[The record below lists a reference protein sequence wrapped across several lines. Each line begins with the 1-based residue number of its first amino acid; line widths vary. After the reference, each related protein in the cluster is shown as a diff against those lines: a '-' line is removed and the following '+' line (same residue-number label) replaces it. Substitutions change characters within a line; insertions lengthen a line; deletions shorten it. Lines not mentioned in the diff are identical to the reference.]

1 MGNKFLK
8 NIYQQK
14 RKYLDVFIT
23 LSSNVLIL
31 YLAISENKLLLAM
44 TPFLVLRF
52 AYVFNN
58 YLLRNKKDQLAS
70 AEYLPSFSIIICTYN
85 EPEENLQNL
94 FRCIANSTVQ
104 PQEIIVID
112 DASNKPVHIS
122 DTFGGRLKI
131 IRNEK
136 NIGLRKSQ
144 IRAIEAL
151 QQVDY
156 VLHIDSDMY
165 FENQCIEKSL
175 QFISNKP
182 DGNIFGVRI
191 TIKNAQSNYLNTYIH
206 SSYHGNYY
214 KRLFESSMGITLAC
228 NGAFMFTKYAF
239 IRNITTVYGNERF
252 AGTPLL
258 SGTDKAITNFALQ
271 SGKSYTIPDVSVVHE
286 QFIFK
291 DYIKKIQ
298 RTFKTSI
305 IYQVRTI
312 LLPNVSPMV
321 RLLSTLDVIS
331 FFISVP
337 LQVLLLATLL
347 QVLFFYIFIAVYLL
361 VLVVRND
368 KSVVEVVKYNAYR
381 FAIGIYF
388 YLLKIRTLLRLR
400 STGWGNRQSS

>member
-1 MGNKFLK
+1 MGNILK
-8 NIYQQK
+8 KIYHNK
-14 RKYLDVFIT
+14 RRYLDVLIT
-23 LSSNVLIL
+23 LSSNSLIL

-58 YLLRNKKDQLAS
+58 YKLRTRQESQEEHIGK
-70 AEYLPSFSIIICTYN
+70 LPSFSVIICTYN
-85 EPEENLQNL
+85 EPEENLRNL
-94 FRCIANSTVQ
+94 FNCIANSTAQ

-112 DASNKPVHIS
+112 DASTIPVMANNLF
-122 DTFGGRLKI
+122 DGRLKI
-131 IRNEK
+131 LHNEK

-156 VLHIDSDMY
+156 ILHIDSDMH
-165 FENQCIEKSL
+165 FEKHCIEKSL
-175 QFISNKP
+175 QFITQKH

-191 TIKNAQSNYLNTYIH
+191 TIKNAQDNFLNTYIH

-228 NGAFMFTKYAF
+228 NGAFMFTRYSF
-239 IRNITTVYGNERF
+239 MRSITTAYGNETF
-252 AGTPLL
+252 AGAPLL

-305 IYQVRTI
+305 IYQLRTVF
-312 LLPNVSPMV
+312 LQDVSPWV
-321 RLLSTLDVIS
+321 RVLSTLDVIS

-347 QVLFFYIFIAVYLL
+347 QLPFFYILIAVYLL

-368 KSVVEVVKYNAYR
+368 KSVIDVIKYNAYR

-388 YLLKIRTLLRLR
+388 YLLKILTLLRLR
-400 STGWGNRQSS
+400 STGWGNRS

>member
-1 MGNKFLK
+1 
-8 NIYQQK
+8 
-14 RKYLDVFIT
+14 
-23 LSSNVLIL
+23 
-31 YLAISENKLLLAM
+31 M

-58 YLLRNKKDQLAS
+58 YLLRNKQVS
-70 AEYLPSFSIIICTYN
+70 SPVAEKLQSFSIIICTYN
-85 EPEENLQNL
+85 EPDENLQNL
-94 FRCIANSTVQ
+94 FRCIADSTVQ

-112 DASNKPVHIS
+112 DASNTPVQVI
-122 DTFGGRLKI
+122 DTLDGRLKI
-131 IRNEK
+131 IHNEK

-151 QQVDY
+151 QPVDY

-165 FENQCIEKSL
+165 FENNCIEKSL
-175 QFISNKP
+175 QFISPKP

-191 TIKNAQSNYLNTYIH
+191 TIKNARSNYLNTYIH

-214 KRLFESSMGITLAC
+214 KRLFESSLGVTLAC

-239 IRNITTVYGNERF
+239 IRSITTAYGKESF

-286 QFIFK
+286 QFVYK

-305 IYQVRTI
+305 IYQLRTI
-312 LLPNVSPMV
+312 FLPNVSPWV
-321 RLLSTLDVIS
+321 RVLSTLDVFS

-347 QVLFFYIFIAVYLL
+347 QLPFFYIFIAAYLL

-368 KSVVEVVKYNAYR
+368 KSVIEVVKYNAYR

-400 STGWGNRQSS
+400 STGWGNRKLS

>member
-1 MGNKFLK
+1 
-8 NIYQQK
+8 
-14 RKYLDVFIT
+14 
-23 LSSNVLIL
+23 
-31 YLAISENKLLLAM
+31 M

-58 YLLRNKKDQLAS
+58 YLLRRKQKEEQKPITQ
-70 AEYLPSFSIIICTYN
+70 LPSFSIIICTYN
-85 EPEENLQNL
+85 EPEENLQHL
-94 FRCIANSTVQ
+94 FNCIANSTVQ
-104 PQEIIVID
+104 PQEIIVVD
-112 DASNKPVHIS
+112 DASNTPASIS
-122 DTFGGRLKI
+122 NTFGGRLKVL
-131 IRNEK
+131 RNEN

-156 VLHIDSDMY
+156 VLHIDSDVY
-165 FENQCIEKSL
+165 FEKHCIEKSL
-175 QFISNKP
+175 QFISDKP

-191 TIKNAQSNYLNTYIH
+191 TIKNAQDNLLNTYIH

-214 KRLFESSMGITLAC
+214 KRLFESNMGITLAC
-228 NGAFMFTKYAF
+228 NGAFMFTKYSF
-239 IRNITTVYGNERF
+239 VSNIITAYNDERF

-271 SGKSYTIPDVSVVHE
+271 SGKSYTIPDVSIVHE

-312 LLPNVSPMV
+312 FLPNVSPWV
-321 RLLSTLDVIS
+321 RILSTLDFIS

-337 LQVLLLATLL
+337 LQILLLATLL
-347 QVLFFYIFIAVYLL
+347 QLPFFYILMAIYLL
-361 VLVVRND
+361 VLVIRND
-368 KSVVEVVKYNAYR
+368 KSVIDVIKYNTYR
-381 FAIGIYF
+381 ISIGVYF
-388 YLLKIRTLLRLR
+388 YLLKILTLMRLK
-400 STGWGNRQSS
+400 STGWGNRR

>member
-1 MGNKFLK
+1 
-8 NIYQQK
+8 
-14 RKYLDVFIT
+14 
-23 LSSNVLIL
+23 
-31 YLAISENKLLLAM
+31 M

-52 AYVFNN
+52 AYVYNN
-58 YLLRNKKDQLAS
+58 YLLRTKQKSQ
-70 AEYLPSFSIIICTYN
+70 EQYKEKLPAFSIIICTYN
-85 EPEENLQNL
+85 EPEENLQSL
-94 FRCIANSTVQ
+94 FECIIKSTAQ

-112 DASNKPVHIS
+112 DASSKPLSIGNTLG
-122 DTFGGRLKI
+122 DRLKVL
-131 IRNEK
+131 RNEK
-136 NIGLRKSQ
+136 NIGLRQSQ

-165 FENQCIEKSL
+165 FEKHCIEESL
-175 QFISNKP
+175 KFISNKP

-191 TIKNAQSNYLNTYIH
+191 TIKNAQDNFLNTYIH
-206 SSYHGNYY
+206 SSYHSNYY
-214 KRLFESSMGITLAC
+214 KRLFESSIGITLAC
-228 NGAFMFTKYAF
+228 NGAFMFTRYAF
-239 IRNITTVYGNERF
+239 IRTITTAYGNERF

-271 SGKSYTIPDVSVVHE
+271 TGKSYTIPDVSVVHE

-312 LLPNVSPMV
+312 FLPNVSPLV
-321 RLLSTLDVIS
+321 RILSTLDFIS

-347 QVLFFYIFIAVYLL
+347 QLPFFYILMACYLL
-361 VLVVRND
+361 VLVIRND
-368 KSVVEVVKYNAYR
+368 KSVIEVMKYNTYR
-381 FAIGIYF
+381 IAIGIYF
-388 YLLKIRTLLRLR
+388 YLLKILTLLRLR
-400 STGWGNRQSS
+400 STGWGNRS